1 MRKIFIFA
9 TALFAVLAG
18 FTACVDDDSNSVLND
33 FENEYGKNTSI
44 SLEYDTVR
52 SGGSYMHPF
61 LYSSTAHS
69 AGETISLPIL
79 VKYAYPERLKYT
91 WMVVP
96 YKLGSGVQQVLVGN
110 KLVYASPDTISH
122 ERDLEYTFDLEP
134 NTYQFYL
141 VAEDT
146 ITGLTSYYQ
155 AASSLGVTVAQEAT
169 VKGLYL
175 LSETTDGNTDIEV
188 FSSDLMLIYSGLA
201 EYKHHYSSLKGKPLP
216 GKPLFIRGCSDGGTT
231 KNSYMVATDK
241 NMYRLNAAGL
251 VTMDEWKDMF
261 YEVPETYNPQTF
273 FYYSSSSQCE
283 YLINDGKLHTLYLDK
298 ANNRKFSAPIAG
310 DTKDYEAMSYL
321 MVQTKTSWGHVTDA
335 IDADQVLVDAKNLR
349 FIPYYSRS
357 TSTSSF
363 KATDKENAVVDAN
376 QLPAK
381 PMAVLNGENNN
392 TYTLIKVDG
401 AVQLYRFNFYNRV
414 DNGDLGA
421 GGSRAILDLSG
432 CEDLENATMF
442 ATCTAGSS
450 FYYSSG
456 KNVYS
461 FSPQTGQ
468 TDSRTVYTCEGDE
481 VVTCV
486 YAYGSAGGG
495 WPTSTVI
502 LWIATWSESKQ
513 DGKLIQYE
521 VEHST
526 GLPNTMWGP
535 MFGAP
540 DNPVITTGW
549 GKIKSMTCIDAE

>member
-1 MRKIFIFA
+1 MRKLFIFA
-9 TALFAVLAG
+9 IALFTVLAG
-18 FTACVDDDSNSVLND
+18 FTACIDDDSNSELTD
-33 FENEYGKNTSI
+33 FENELGKNTSI

-61 LYSSTAHS
+61 YYSSTLHS
-69 AGETISLPIL
+69 AGETVSLPIL

-96 YKLGSGVQQVLVGN
+96 YKYGSVEQVQVGN
-110 KLVYASPDTISH
+110 NLVYASPDTISH
-122 ERDLEYTFDLEP
+122 NKDLEYTFDLEP
-134 NTYQFYL
+134 GTYQFFL

-146 ITGLTSYYQ
+146 INGLTGKYQ

-169 VKGLYL
+169 VSGLYL

-188 FSSDLMLIYSGLA
+188 FASDLMLICGSQA
-201 EYKHHYSSLKGKPLP
+201 EHKKHYSTLKGETLS
-216 GKPLFIRGCSDGGTT
+216 GKPLFIRGCSDGSTK

-251 VTMDEWKDMF
+251 VTMDEWKNMF
-261 YEVPETYNPQTF
+261 YETPETYNPQAF
-273 FYYSSSSQCE
+273 FYYGSSSQCE

-298 ANNRKFSAPIAG
+298 ANSRKFSSSIAG
-310 DTKDYEAMSYL
+310 DIKDYEAMPYL
-321 MVQTKTSWGHVTDA
+321 MIQTKTQWGHVADA

-349 FIPYYSRS
+349 FIPYYSRN

-363 KATDKENAVVDAN
+363 KTTDKEVAVVDAN

-392 TYTLIKVDG
+392 TYALIKVDG
-401 AVQLYRFNFYNRV
+401 TMYLYRFNFYNRV
-414 DNGDLGA
+414 DEGDLSADGER
-421 GGSRAILDLSG
+421 SILDLSG
-432 CEDLENATMF
+432 CEDLANATMF
-442 ATCTAGSS
+442 TTCTSGQA

-468 TDSRTVYTCEGDE
+468 TTSQTVYTCEGDE
-481 VVTCV
+481 VVTCI
-486 YAYGSAGGG
+486 YAWGSAGGG
-495 WPTSTVI
+495 FPTSSVI
-502 LWIATWSESKQ
+502 LWIATWSESQQ

-521 VEHST
+521 MDHLA
-526 GLPNTMWGP
+526 GLPNTMYGP

-540 DNPVITTGW
+540 ENPVITTGW
-549 GKIKSMTCIDAE
+549 GKIKAMTNIDAE

>member
-18 FTACVDDDSNSVLND
+18 FTACVDDNSNSVLND
-33 FENEYGKNTSI
+33 FENEFGKNTSI

-69 AGETISLPIL
+69 AGEKISLPIL

-96 YKLGSGVQQVLVGN
+96 YQLGSGVQQVQVGN
-110 KLVYASPDTISH
+110 NLVYVSPDTISH
-122 ERDLEYTFDLEP
+122 EKDLEYTIDLTP

-146 ITGLTSYYQ
+146 ITGLTSHYQ

-169 VKGLYL
+169 VSGLYL
-175 LSETTDGNTDIEV
+175 LSETTDGNTDIEI
-188 FSSDLMLIYSGLA
+188 FASDLMLICGSHA
-201 EYKHHYSSLKGKPLP
+201 EHKKHYSSLKGETLP
-216 GKPLFIRGCSDGGTT
+216 GKPLFIRGCSDGGTR

-261 YEVPETYNPQTF
+261 YETPETYKPEAF
-273 FYYSSSSQCE
+273 FYYGTSSQCE
-283 YLINDGKLHTLYLDK
+283 YLINNGKLHTLYLDK
-298 ANNRKFSAPIAG
+298 ANSRKFSAAIAG
-310 DTKDYEAMSYL
+310 DEKDYEAMPYL
-321 MVQTKTSWGHVTDA
+321 MVETKTTWMHVAGA
-335 IDADQVLVDAKNLR
+335 IDADQVLMDGKNLR

-357 TSTSSF
+357 TTTSSF
-363 KATDKENAVVDAN
+363 KSTDKANAVVDAN

-381 PMAVLNGENNN
+381 PMAVLNGANDY
-392 TYTLIKVDG
+392 TYALIKVDG
-401 AVQLYRFNFYNRV
+401 TMYLYRFNFYNRV
-414 DNGDLGA
+414 DEGDLSA
-421 GGSRAILDLSG
+421 DGSRSILDLSG

-442 ATCTAGSS
+442 ATCTAGQA

-468 TDSRTVYTCEGDE
+468 TTSQTVYTCEGDE
-481 VVTCV
+481 VVTCI

-495 WPTSTVI
+495 WPTSTVAM
-502 LWIATWSESKQ
+502 WIATWSESKQ
-513 DGKLIQYE
+513 TGRLIQFE

-526 GLPNTMWGP
+526 GLPNSMWGP

-540 DNPVITTGW
+540 ENPLITEGW
-549 GKIKSMTCIDAE
+549 GKIKSMTFIDAE